1 MANSN
6 PLLTGRGSR
15 QLLQPPSGGFFARPR
30 RVPILRPTVKE
41 APGRGPGPAN
51 TPGFPTI
58 GSFPNNFFAMPLAS
72 SPIGVFDSGVGGLSV
87 LRALLAALPD
97 ERFVYLADSAH
108 APYGERGDAY
118 VAARTHAITQ
128 YLREQHHI
136 KALVVACNTATAA
149 AIHEVRSNHPELPL
163 VGLEPAIKPA
173 LAVTK
178 TGHVGVIGT
187 RGTLTSA
194 KFGRLMNALSD
205 QAHFVVQPC
214 DGLAHAIERSVA
226 QPAPAA
232 DSPVDATETGALC
245 ERYLQAMGTF
255 GTAPGQMDTLVL
267 GCTHYIFAARE
278 LRALV
283 GPDVQFIETGEPVA
297 RQTRRLLEAA
307 GLLYRPSAESAHK
320 GAAPPPQPCPVQLL
334 TTGPVA
340 MMEAAAQRWLHLP
353 AQCCASVSVK

>member
-1 MANSN
+1 
-6 PLLTGRGSR
+6 
-15 QLLQPPSGGFFARPR
+15 
-30 RVPILRPTVKE
+30 
-41 APGRGPGPAN
+41 
-51 TPGFPTI
+51 
-58 GSFPNNFFAMPLAS
+58 MPQAS

-87 LRALLAALPD
+87 LRALLAAMPY
-97 ERFVYLADSAH
+97 ERFVYLADSAN
-108 APYGERGDAY
+108 APYGDRGDAF
-118 VAARTHAITQ
+118 VAARTHAITE

-149 AIHEVRSNHPELPL
+149 AIHEVRSSHPELPL

-194 KFGRLMNALSD
+194 KFGKLLASLAD

-226 QPAPAA
+226 LPVA
-232 DSPVDATETGALC
+232 DQGSPVHATETGALC
-245 ERYLQAMGTF
+245 ARCVQAMGSF

-267 GCTHYIFAARE
+267 GCTHYIFVAHE

-283 GPDVQFIETGEPVA
+283 GPGVQFIETGEPVA
-297 RQTRRLLEAA
+297 RQTRRLLETA
-307 GLLYRPSAESAHK
+307 GLQ
-320 GAAPPPQPCPVQLL
+320 AAPDGAVVTDAPRTRLL

-340 MMEAAAQRWLHLP
+340 MLQAAAERWLGLP
-353 AQCCASVSVK
+353 ADCCETVSVP

>member
-1 MANSN
+1 
-6 PLLTGRGSR
+6 
-15 QLLQPPSGGFFARPR
+15 
-30 RVPILRPTVKE
+30 
-41 APGRGPGPAN
+41 
-51 TPGFPTI
+51 
-58 GSFPNNFFAMPLAS
+58 MPQAS

-87 LRALLAALPD
+87 LRALLATMPH

-128 YLREQHHI
+128 YLCEQHGI

-149 AIHEVRSNHPELPL
+149 AIHEVRSSHPTLPL

-194 KFGRLMNALSD
+194 KFGKLMASLAG
-205 QAHFVVQPC
+205 QAQFVVQPC

-226 QPAPAA
+226 QPVAAPG
-232 DSPVDATETGALC
+232 SPVEATETGALC
-245 ERYLQAMGTF
+245 ARYVQAMGSF
-255 GTAPGQMDTLVL
+255 GTAAGQMDTLVL
-267 GCTHYIFAARE
+267 GCTHYIFVAHE

-307 GLLYRPSAESAHK
+307 GLLHVPAETRP
-320 GAAPPPQPCPVQLL
+320 GQAPVPQSEATPPVQLL

-340 MMEAAAQRWLHLP
+340 MLEAAAQRWLDLP
-353 AQCCASVSVK
+353 ASCCQSVQVP

>member
-1 MANSN
+1 
-6 PLLTGRGSR
+6 
-15 QLLQPPSGGFFARPR
+15 
-30 RVPILRPTVKE
+30 
-41 APGRGPGPAN
+41 
-51 TPGFPTI
+51 
-58 GSFPNNFFAMPLAS
+58 MPQAS

-87 LRALLAALPD
+87 LRALMAAMPH
-97 ERFVYLADSAH
+97 ERFVYLADSAN
-108 APYGERGDAY
+108 APYGERGDAF
-118 VAARTHAITQ
+118 VAARTHAITE

-149 AIHEVRSNHPELPL
+149 AIHEVRSSHPELPL

-194 KFGRLMNALSD
+194 KFGKLMASLAD

-226 QPAPAA
+226 LPVTDQG
-232 DSPVDATETGALC
+232 SPVHATETGALC
-245 ERYLQAMGTF
+245 ARCVQAMGSF

-267 GCTHYIFAARE
+267 GCTHYIFVAHE

-283 GPDVQFIETGEPVA
+283 GPGVQFIETGEPVA
-297 RQTRRLLEAA
+297 RQTRRLLETA
-307 GLLYRPSAESAHK
+307 GLQ
-320 GAAPPPQPCPVQLL
+320 AAPDGAVVTDAPRTRLL

-340 MMEAAAQRWLHLP
+340 MLQAAAERWLGLP
-353 AQCCASVSVK
+353 ADCCETVSVP

>member
-1 MANSN
+1 M
-6 PLLTGRGSR
+6 GS
-15 QLLQPPSGGFFARPR
+15 L
-30 RVPILRPTVKE
+30 
-41 APGRGPGPAN
+41 
-51 TPGFPTI
+51 
-58 GSFPNNFFAMPLAS
+58 MPLAS

-87 LRALLAALPD
+87 LRALLAAMPH
-97 ERFVYLADSAH
+97 ERFVYLADSAN
-108 APYGERGDAY
+108 APYGERGDTF
-118 VAARTHAITQ
+118 VAARTHAITE
-128 YLREQHHI
+128 YLCEQHHI

-149 AIHEVRSNHPELPL
+149 AIHEVRSSHPELPL
-163 VGLEPAIKPA
+163 VGLEPAVKPA

-194 KFGRLMNALSD
+194 KFGKLMASLAD

-214 DGLAHAIERSVA
+214 DGLAHAIELSVA
-226 QPAPAA
+226 LPPAA
-232 DSPVDATETGALC
+232 PGSPVGATETGALC
-245 ERYLQAMGTF
+245 ERYLQAMGSF

-267 GCTHYIFAARE
+267 GCTHYIFVAHE

-307 GLLYRPSAESAHK
+307 GLLAVPAPSNPSSQ
-320 GAAPPPQPCPVQLL
+320 PPSQRDHPAVQML

-340 MMEAAAQRWLHLP
+340 MMQAAAQRWLNLP
-353 AQCCASVSVK
+353 PSLCQSVSVP